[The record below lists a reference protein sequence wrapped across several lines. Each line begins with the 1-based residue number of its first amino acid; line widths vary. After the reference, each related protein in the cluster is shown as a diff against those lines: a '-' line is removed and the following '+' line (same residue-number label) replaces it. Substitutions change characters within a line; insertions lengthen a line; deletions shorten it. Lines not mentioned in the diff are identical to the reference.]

1 MADTAT
7 MPTYGTPATLQTFP
21 TFPTRRMAGGVRE
34 QVEDILRRWAA
45 LKAQRQNWEADWQD
59 IIRLMVPGADDI
71 LSLGQMALGQSRTS
85 EIFDTTGITAPQMLA
100 ANMQGAVTNPAI
112 QWFRLRFREEAL
124 NETQAVN
131 GWLQACDE
139 RMLAAYNASNFY
151 QAAHTYYLNLGS
163 FGTAAMFIGSRRSQ
177 LGTHLHFKTLPTGGY
192 WIVENADGI
201 VDTLYRSVW
210 LSPRQAIQLFGMDD
224 VSQAT
229 RDAVLENTGKA
240 DEPEEYLHCVEPRV
254 GRDQERRDNRNMPWK
269 DVYLD
274 IRSKEIV
281 KESGFEEFPFVV
293 SRWETLS
300 RTPWGFGP
308 GHIALPDVRTLNKIK
323 ELDLQNKILRIQ
335 PPLKVIREGVIG
347 NVSLE
352 SRVLNYVNS
361 QDAIMPLE
369 LGGRVETLSLEVGPL
384 IQSIRDIFYVDQLQ
398 GLPSPEASN
407 MTAFEVSQRIEQMQ
421 RLMGP
426 AFTRLLSEMLDPLA
440 DRVFGLMLRARA
452 LPQVPRE
459 VILAAQQNAG
469 QIDVDYEGPL
479 ARSQRGVDI
488 RAIGDTIGMTS
499 QMVVSSQRLDL
510 WDNYDLDG
518 FARHVAEVN
527 GVPKSLVV
535 DVLQVQR
542 MRAARM
548 QQQAQLQAA
557 AETRANMESMGH
569 IAPLIQQTRPELA
582 QAA

>member
-1 MADTAT
+1 MADPAT
-7 MPTYGTPATLQTFP
+7 MPTYGTPSTLQTFP
-21 TFPTRRMAGGVRE
+21 MRRRHGGVRE
-34 QVEDILRRWAA
+34 QVEEVLRRWDV
-45 LKAQRQNWEADWQD
+45 LKSQRSHWEADWQD
-59 IIRLMVPGADDI
+59 IVRLMVPGADDI
-71 LSLGQMALGQSRTS
+71 LSLGQQTLGYSRTS

-124 NETQAVN
+124 NDTQAVN

-163 FGTAAMFIGSRRSQ
+163 FGTAAMFIGSRQSQ
-177 LGTHLHFKTLPTGGY
+177 LGTHLHFKTLATGSY
-192 WIVENADGI
+192 CIAESADGI

-210 LSPRQAIQLFGMDD
+210 LTPRQAVQLFGMDD

-229 RDAVLENTGKA
+229 RDAVLENAAKA
-240 DEPEEYLHCVEPRV
+240 DEPEEYLHCVEPRRDRDP
-254 GRDQERRDNRNMPWK
+254 GRLDNRNMPFT
-269 DVYLD
+269 DIYLD

-308 GHIALPDVRTLNKIK
+308 GHIALPDVRTLNKLR
-323 ELDLQNKILRIQ
+323 ELHLQQLVLWVQ
-335 PPLKVIREGVIG
+335 PPLTVIREGVIG
-347 NVSLE
+347 NISLQPLT
-352 SRVLNYVNS
+352 LNYVNS
-361 QDAIMPLE
+361 QDAIKPMDLT
-369 LGGRVETLSLEVGPL
+369 GRPDLVQIDQVALK
-384 IQSIRDIFYVDQLQ
+384 QSIRDIFYVDQLQ
-398 GLPSPEASN
+398 GLPPPEASN

-459 VILAAQQNAG
+459 VMLAAQQNAG
-469 QIDVDYEGPL
+469 QIDVEYEGPL

-488 RAIGDTIGMTS
+488 RAIGDTIGMTT
-499 QMVVSSQRLDL
+499 QLVGASQRLDL

-518 FARHVAEVN
+518 FARHVAQVN
-527 GVPKSLVV
+527 GVPKSLVI
-535 DVLQVQR
+535 DMMQVQR
-542 MRAARM
+542 MRAARQ

-557 AETRANMESMGH
+557 AETRANMESMGR
-569 IAPLIQQTRPELA
+569 IAPLIAQTRPEMA